1 MVFAKK
7 NQIEIK
13 RTTERYT
20 LIVSTISYFCED
32 EDKYFESLTFDI
44 SKKPVNFVYLKNFCD
59 LFFVFLFKVLG
70 LQNHMDGFKLPFF
83 LSGASLSKEKQTD
96 IVIGVVVGAV
106 LILLIAFI
114 IILIY
119 KRHLKEK
126 YAKYL
131 EPNDNFTVCSVDI
144 LYYFYYCIMH

>member
-1 MVFAKK
+1 MVFTKK

-32 EDKYFESLTFDI
+32 EDKYFETLTFDI
-44 SKKPVNFVYLKNFCD
+44 SKKPVNFVYIK
-59 LFFVFLFKVLG
+59 FFVFLFKVLG
-70 LQNHMDGFKLPFF
+70 LQNHMDGFKLPLF

-96 IVIGVVVGAV
+96 IVIGVAVGAV

-114 IILIY
+114 IILYY
-119 KRHLKEK
+119 KRHYKEK

-144 LYYFYYCIMH
+144 LYYFYYCIIR